1 MKRKVFGKE
10 QNMQITEQKLI
21 QEIRKH
27 NEDAL
32 EYIIDTYAGLLKS
45 IIYKHLSSYQEEVDE
60 CLDDTLFAIWENIDA
75 FDETK
80 GSFKNW
86 IATIAKYKALDK
98 RRKLKRYNDKHLS
111 ASNLDDVDVPH
122 IDSQNLLE
130 DVSELLSHLSPE
142 DQQLFTKYYVENEK
156 AKDIAT
162 ELNLSPNAIHN
173 RLSRG
178 RNKLRAIKS
187 KWMTRGL

>member
-1 MKRKVFGKE
+1 
-10 QNMQITEQKLI
+10 MQINDQKLI
-21 QEIRKH
+21 REIRKH
-27 NEDAL
+27 NEEAL
-32 EYIIDTYAGLLKS
+32 EYIVDTHAGLLKS
-45 IIYKHLSSYQEEVDE
+45 IISKHLAPYQDEVDE

-98 RRKLKRYNDKHLS
+98 RRRLNRYNEKHL
-111 ASNLDDVDVPH
+111 ATSNMEDVPY

-130 DVSELLSHLSPE
+130 DVSELLSHLSLE

-156 AKDIAT
+156 AKDIAS